1 LSEAT
6 VTLDGAV
13 VSTGFRGSS
22 LVGRLR
28 RRPVV
33 WFAALTALLLIL
45 MAIVPA
51 AFAGWFGHGDPRVCD
66 LARSG
71 AAPSSGHPFGF
82 DIQGCDVY
90 ANVVYGARNSIAIG
104 LLVTALSLAIAV
116 PLGCL
121 AGYYGRGL
129 DALVSR
135 LGDVFFGFP
144 FLLGAIVVLSTFRFR
159 NILSVSVA
167 LAVFTWPI
175 LARLMRSTVI
185 QVKELEYVTAARS
198 IGARDRRI
206 LLHHVLPNAI
216 APVIA
221 IATVTIG
228 SVIAAEA
235 ALTFLGVG
243 VQYPAIS
250 WGLQLAQAQTNF
262 QQEPHLLVFP
272 GVFLSATVLSFM
284 LLGDALRDALDPRL

>member
-1 LSEAT
+1 LTDTA
-6 VTLDGAV
+6 VTLNGAPV
-13 VSTGFRGSS
+13 PADVRGSS
-22 LVGRLR
+22 LLTRLR

-33 WFAALTALLLIL
+33 WAASATALLLIL

-71 AAPSSGHPFGF
+71 APPSAGHPFGF
-82 DIQGCDVY
+82 DVQGCDVY
-90 ANVVYGARNSIAIG
+90 ANVVYGARNSLAIG
-104 LLVTALSLAIAV
+104 LLVTALSLAVAV

-121 AGYYGRGL
+121 AGYYGRAV

-159 NILSVSVA
+159 NVVSVSVA
-167 LAVFTWPI
+167 LAVFTWPV

-206 LLHHVLPNAI
+206 LFHHVLPNAI

-262 QQEPHLLVFP
+262 QQEPHLLIFP
-272 GVFLSATVLSFM
+272 GLFLSATVLSFM

>member
-1 LSEAT
+1 MTA
-6 VTLDGAV
+6 D
-13 VSTGFRGSS
+13 FRGTS
-22 LVGRLR
+22 LLGRLR

-33 WFAALTALLLIL
+33 WAAAATALLLAL
-45 MAIVPA
+45 MATVPS
-51 AFAGWFGHGDPRVCD
+51 AFAGWFGHGDPRACD

-71 AAPSSGHPFGF
+71 APAAAGHPFGF

-90 ANVVYGARNSIAIG
+90 ANVVYGARNSLAIG
-104 LLVTALSLAIAV
+104 LLVTALSLAVAV
-116 PLGCL
+116 PLGCV
-121 AGYYGRGL
+121 AGYYGRRI

-159 NILSVSVA
+159 NIVSVSVA
-167 LAVFTWPI
+167 LAVFTWPV

-198 IGARDRRI
+198 IGATDRRI
-206 LLHHVLPNAI
+206 LVHHVIPNAI

-262 QQEPHLLVFP
+262 QQEPHLLIFP
-272 GVFLSATVLSFM
+272 GLFLSATVLSFM